1 MLTDHEAGRSHHGL
15 QLALVPCKF
24 CQTRPRR
31 RVCTAK
37 AQEAYPQSQDG
48 KKQEQVICGPSRRQL
63 LIATTGGWVGLGS
76 DAAEARPK
84 SLYDLTV
91 KYKDAD
97 YPLDKYRD
105 MVSVVLNI
113 ASA

>member
-1 MLTDHEAGRSHHGL
+1 MLTLSRGLASGDACSTDAFQISFRKTRVYCPAGSHHGL
-15 QLALVPCKF
+15 QLALVPRKF
-24 CQTRPRR
+24 CQARPRR

-76 DAAEARPK
+76 DGG
-84 SLYDLTV
+84 
-91 KYKDAD
+91 
-97 YPLDKYRD
+97 
-105 MVSVVLNI
+105 VSTL
-113 ASA
+113 